1 MAIQPS
7 ETTASNQI
15 AQALKDTLATNLGSY
30 ITLPTGF
37 SANSIYLQSA
47 IWMQAVQSP
56 AICIDDRGDSLRTQ
70 CAAGMNAA
78 GVTSPGF
85 QLKDYKFD
93 IEVWIEAREAE
104 FARTHLNIWRDAIEA
119 LLNDYETLDDK
130 WVAVTARQG
139 EPAIEGVIGSKA
151 FWGAVV
157 HCDIV
162 AGTFRGELALAEPS

>member
-15 AQALKDTLATNLGSY
+15 AQALKATLAANLGSY

-47 IWMQAVQSP
+47 IWLQAVDAP

-70 CAAGMNAA
+70 CAAGKAEDGETFA
-78 GVTSPGF
+78 GF

-93 IEVWIEAREAE
+93 VEVWIEAREAE
-104 FARTHLNIWRDAIEA
+104 FARSHLNIWRDAIEA
-119 LLNDYETLDDK
+119 LLNDYETLGGH

-157 HCDIV
+157 HCDVV
-162 AGTFRGELALAEPS
+162 AGTFRGELALAQPS